1 MLPVVWG
8 RLECRGDALKECMR
22 SSLNTCTNGGK
33 QYLVGIVGKHLARDA
48 VAVPW
53 KLLGRPAAIGWL
65 VELAALP

>member
-1 MLPVVWG
+1 
-8 RLECRGDALKECMR
+8 MR